1 MIHAL
6 AIIVTILGFACL
18 CAAMAR
24 HRKDVFGHILT
35 ARSARRL
42 RIAGT
47 IALLS
52 ALALDMT
59 CLGSAYGAVAWCG
72 HLTAGAALVLT
83 GLNRKAARRK

>member
-6 AIIVTILGFACL
+6 AIIVTTLGFACL
-18 CAAMAR
+18 CAAMVR
-24 HRKDVFGHILT
+24 HQKDILGHTL
-35 ARSARRL
+35 AVRSARLL
-42 RIAGT
+42 RVAGT

-59 CLGSAYGAVAWCG
+59 CLGSAYGAVAWWG